1 MSLHNKKGGNYLSK
15 KNILLGQIE
24 SELDILDRHVNL
36 LTIIIEKQP
45 IGIIRLSELT
55 KAPHHK
61 VRYSLRIL
69 EKEGLI
75 EPSPTGAVATQK
87 GKTFIGELIEVL
99 RRINQRMTKL
109 EKSLKPR

>member
-1 MSLHNKKGGNYLSK
+1 LSK

-24 SELDILDRHVNL
+24 SELDLLDRHVNL
-36 LTIIIEKQP
+36 LTIILEKQP

-55 KAPHHK
+55 HTPHHK

-75 EPSPTGAVATQK
+75 DPSPTGAMATQK
-87 GKTFIGELIEVL
+87 AKTFIGELREVL
-99 RRINQRMTKL
+99 KRINQRMTNL

>member
-1 MSLHNKKGGNYLSK
+1 MLK

-24 SELDILDRHVNL
+24 NEIDLLDRHVNL
-36 LTIIIEKQP
+36 LTIILEKQP

-55 KAPHHK
+55 HAPHHK

-75 EPSPTGAVATQK
+75 EPSPMGALATQK
-87 GKTFIGELIEVL
+87 AKTFISDLREFL
-99 RRINQRMTKL
+99 RRINKRMTNL
-109 EKSLKPR
+109 EKLLKPR

>member
-1 MSLHNKKGGNYLSK
+1 LSK
-15 KNILLGQIE
+15 KNILLGQIG
-24 SELDILDRHVNL
+24 SELDLLDRHVNL
-36 LTIIIEKQP
+36 LTIILEKQP

-55 KAPHHK
+55 NTPHHK

-75 EPSPTGAVATQK
+75 EPSPTGAVTTQK
-87 GKTFIGELIEVL
+87 AKTFIGELKEVL
-99 RRINQRMTKL
+99 KRINQRMTNL

>member
-1 MSLHNKKGGNYLSK
+1 MSK

-24 SELDILDRHVNL
+24 SELDLLDRHVNL
-36 LTIIIEKQP
+36 LTIILEKQP

-55 KAPHHK
+55 HTPHHK

-75 EPSPTGAVATQK
+75 DPSPTGAMATHK
-87 GKTFIGELIEVL
+87 AKTFIGELREVL
-99 RRINQRMTKL
+99 KRINQRMTNF

>member
-1 MSLHNKKGGNYLSK
+1 MSK
-15 KNILLGQIE
+15 KNILLGQIG
-24 SELDILDRHVNL
+24 SELDLLDRHVNL
-36 LTIIIEKQP
+36 LTIILEKQP

-55 KAPHHK
+55 NTPHHK

-75 EPSPTGAVATQK
+75 EPSPTGAVTTQK
-87 GKTFIGELIEVL
+87 AKTFIGELKEVL
-99 RRINQRMTKL
+99 KRINQRMTNL